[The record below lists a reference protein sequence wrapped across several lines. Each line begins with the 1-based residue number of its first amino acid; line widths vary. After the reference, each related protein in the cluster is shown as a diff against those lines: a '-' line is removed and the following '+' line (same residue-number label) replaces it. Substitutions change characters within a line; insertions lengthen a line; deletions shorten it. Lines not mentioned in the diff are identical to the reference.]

1 MNDKHIEMRGV
12 RKVYRFFSLDD
23 VSLDL
28 EPGQIMGFVGP
39 NGAGK
44 STTLRLAMG
53 MIAPDAGEIRVL
65 GHERALAVAGHDH
78 PLGLEVQVGALD
90 GDDADVQGRC
100 KCSD

>member
-1 MNDKHIEMRGV
+1 MKQDKHIVMRGV

-23 VSLDL
+23 VSLEL

-65 GHERALAVAGHDH
+65 GEYVGLFGNANLNASGAAG
-78 PLGLEVQVGALD
+78 G
-90 GDDADVQGRC
+90 GR
-100 KCSD
+100 